1 MNKKFLSIKNEKG
14 SVTIFVLVGLL
25 FMASFLILSY
35 GSNINKSKIAKE
47 QFNIISDIY
56 SYKDGDAYA
65 YNRAYTDL
73 RKNNI
78 QTLTA
83 SVTRNSTLQLTRTF
97 ERDLVN
103 YQIYGSMGTQITIK
117 VINENNKENKEYKIN
132 LSSAL
137 QTNEYIDYKTQSVL
151 YADGTLKESVS
162 LPNISV
168 YEDYAKIQVTSGG
181 TPSKIVVEYIG
192 YTL

>member
-1 MNKKFLSIKNEKG
+1 MNLRNKNGSI
-14 SVTIFVLVGLL
+14 TIFVLVGLL